1 MAERK
6 QGQATEQ
13 QAQVLVKRVLE
24 GADDGEDGQANG
36 VLQHYAYRCVPISH
50 FGRPIDR
57 SDLSNQS
64 PWTNRP
70 PHRAIAFA
78 ERFLASTPPSPEHA
92 GRWFHTGTYVLHV
105 RTASTRRI

>member
-6 QGQATEQ
+6 QQQGQGTEQ

-36 VLQHYAYRCVPISH
+36 VLQHYAYRCVPSH
-50 FGRPIDR
+50 PIPSHRPPRIDR
-57 SDLSNQS
+57 SGPIPLDRLNPTRST
-64 PWTNRP
+64 PV
-70 PHRAIAFA
+70 HRAIAFA

-92 GRWFHTGTYVLHV
+92 GRWFHTGT
-105 RTASTRRI
+105 